1 MVLIKDS
8 GQAMILM
15 GMEGSLSKS
24 SRESW
29 LELVSR
35 IIILHAILMN
45 YYSSDL
51 SVIYLAFSTGL

>member
-29 LELVSR
+29 LELVSG
-35 IIILHAILMN
+35 IIMLYTISTIVTILYLNIL
-45 YYSSDL
+45 
-51 SVIYLAFSTGL
+51 